1 MRRTPVVAS
10 VVLALAVSGGVAYAD
25 GAVDPVAATALP
37 GVLAISGAGTTASV
51 SATIG
56 QAKSFGTSVLT
67 VTDATGATAGWDV
80 TATYGALADLTGLDI
95 PEDATTADI
104 GGANITVLAATSGA
118 QKTAN
123 TAGGVGESAL
133 VFQPAATLATPVKI
147 AKVAGDGRGTTVFGT
162 SYTIALPPKSS
173 EADVVYT
180 GKVVYTVAAHQ

>member
-25 GAVDPVAATALP
+25 GVVSPVAATAVA
-37 GVLAISGAGTTASV
+37 GVLAITGTGTTASV

-67 VTDATGATAGWDV
+67 VTDATGSTAGWDV
-80 TATYGALADLTGLDI
+80 TATYGALADLTGLGI
-95 PEDATTADI
+95 PSGATTADI
-104 GGANITVLAATSGA
+104 GGANITVLAATSDA

-123 TAGGVGESAL
+123 TAAGVGESAL
-133 VFQPAATLATPVKI
+133 GFQSAETLATPVTI
-147 AKVAGDGRGTTVFGT
+147 AQVVGDGRGTTVFGT

-173 EADVVYT
+173 KAQVVYT